1 MQGFCHV
8 ENSASG
14 EFQPVDAGGAFP
26 STRRCVCSPFGVL
39 GWDVVTQ
46 WSCCRLQA
54 TSSII
59 QPFLVLHT
67 QLSSMQMEKA
77 PWSLQGPLGC
87 LVQSSWCPH
96 PTARC
101 QLGAGARDWVV
112 CGVAGGSGWV
122 VRAGSGPT
130 LGAFPPAAP
139 PSPQCSPPKATG
151 AGLRSRRGPERDA
164 KVTDAMTLI
173 YHVRGNEY

>member
-14 EFQPVDAGGAFP
+14 EFQPMDAGGAFP
-26 STRRCVCSPFGVL
+26 FTRRCVCSPFGVL
-39 GWDVVTQ
+39 LG
-46 WSCCRLQA
+46 CCLSGELLQA

-87 LVQSSWCPH
+87 LVQSSWRPH

-101 QLGAGARDWVV
+101 QLGASGWVV